1 MLYTRST
8 GLLRWTQ
15 STAGLMLLTLMAIA
29 PIAPAAAQLP
39 SLNNTNR
46 SALPPNPAQADQGY
60 TLGPGDRI
68 RIDTFQLP
76 QYSGEFE
83 VLIDGS
89 INLPVAGL
97 VSVQGL
103 TVSQAADVVSAAYSA
118 FLRRPLVTLT
128 LLVPRPFQVGIA
140 GEVNRPGSYV
150 VPRQD
155 TQFPTVTQALE
166 TAGGPTLAADIG
178 RVEIRRPQRSG
189 TEQIISVDLRQLLAT
204 GDLRYDLALRDGDTI
219 YVPTAEQIDLQ
230 ETSRLASASFAPDES
245 PAVNIAVVGEVFRPG
260 TYTVTGTARTSEAGV
275 PGGLNVTGRPPT
287 VTRAIQVAGG
297 IKSMADIGRIE
308 VRRPTSSGA
317 EQVFEIDLRAL
328 LVEGDL
334 RQDAV
339 LQEGDTIVV
348 PTATALN
355 PEDASLYGSA
365 SFSPDSIRVTVV
377 GEVTQAGV
385 VEIPPNTAMNQAIL
399 SAGGFN
405 TRARRGTVRLVRL
418 NPDGTVTEQ
427 RIPVDFAQG
436 ISEENPILQNND
448 VVIVGRSSLASISD
462 TLGAILTPLDR
473 FFSILGTPF
482 RIFD

>member
-1 MLYTRST
+1 L
-8 GLLRWTQ
+8 
-15 STAGLMLLTLMAIA
+15 AIA
-29 PIAPAAAQLP
+29 TVASPLPALAQLP
-39 SLNNTNR
+39 ALNTTQYTTP
-46 SALPPNPAQADQGY
+46 SAPSQVNPGY
-60 TLGPGDRI
+60 TLGAGDRI

-83 VLIDGS
+83 VLVDGS

-97 VSVQGL
+97 VSIQGL
-103 TVSQAADVVSAAYSA
+103 TVNQAADVISAAYNT
-118 FLRRPLVTLT
+118 FLRRPLVTVT
-128 LLVPRPFQVGIA
+128 LLAPRPLQIGIA
-140 GEVNRPGSYV
+140 GEVTRPGSYTI
-150 VPRQD
+150 PRQE
-155 TQFPTVTQALE
+155 TQFPSVTQVLE

-189 TEQIISVDLRQLLAT
+189 TDQIINVDLRQLLAT
-204 GDLRYDLALRDGDTI
+204 GDLRYDVALRDGDTI
-219 YVPTAEQIDLQ
+219 FIPTAEQVDLL

-245 PAVNIAVVGEVFRPG
+245 PAVNIAIVGEVFRPG

-297 IKSMADIGRIE
+297 IKSMANISQIE
-308 VRRPTSSGA
+308 IRRPTRTGE

-328 LVEGDL
+328 LLGGDL

-348 PTATALN
+348 PTATAVD
-355 PEDASLYGSA
+355 PEDAALYGSA
-365 SFSPDSIRVTVV
+365 SFSPDNIRVTVV
-377 GEVTQAGV
+377 GEVVEAGV
-385 VEIPPNTAMNQAIL
+385 VEIPPNTPMNQAIL

-405 TRARRGTVRLVRL
+405 TRARRGIVRLVRL
-418 NPDGTVTEQ
+418 NPDGTVVEE
-427 RIPVDFAQG
+427 RIPIDFAQG

-448 VVIVGRSSLASISD
+448 VVIVGRSNLASISD
-462 TLGAILTPLDR
+462 TLGTLLTPLDR
-473 FFSILGTPF
+473 FFSILSAPF